1 MAWPSGTK
9 ANTTN
14 VDQGTD
20 KISLARPDIKQNID
34 NVNEIIDFYDASGP
48 YATAGTYT
56 KHQAFGLQTLSITD
70 SAGDIQWDVSTAQTA
85 QLSVGTTG
93 TYVVTPSN
101 AITGGT
107 YILLFDTTAS
117 DVILQI
123 TGGIFPNGRATIPD
137 TSKNVVT
144 MIYDGTNFR
153 CSIATNMEAV

>member
-9 ANTTN
+9 ASTTN

-56 KHQAFGLQTLSITD
+56 KHQVFGLQTLSIAD
-70 SAGDIQWDVSTAQTA
+70 SAGDIEWDVSTAQTA
-85 QLSVGTTG
+85 KLIANNTD
-93 TYVVTPSN
+93 TYVVTPTN

-107 YILLFDTTAS
+107 YILLFDTTVA
-117 DVILQI
+117 DVVLQI
-123 TGGIFPNGRATIPD
+123 TDGIFPSGRATIPD
-137 TSKNVVT
+137 NSKNVVT
-144 MIYDGTNFR
+144 MIYDGTHFR
-153 CSIATNMEAV
+153 CSIASNLESV

>member
-9 ANTTN
+9 ASTTN

-56 KHQAFGLQTLSITD
+56 KHQVFGLQTLSID
-70 SAGDIQWDVSTAQTA
+70 SAGDIEWDVSTAQTA
-85 QLSVGTTG
+85 KLIANNTD
-93 TYVVTPSN
+93 TYVVTPTN

-107 YILLFDTTAS
+107 YILLFDTTVA
-117 DVILQI
+117 DVELQI
-123 TGGIFPNGRATIPD
+123 TDGIFPSGRATIPD
-137 TSKNVVT
+137 NSKNVVT

-153 CSIATNMEAV
+153 CSIASNLESV